1 MCISLYIYIYII
13 QCIYILG
20 YTQNIGFKMNTVA
33 HYVCNMCLFFCSP
46 LLSWPDLYRDSQF
59 GQAAGGSAAAR
70 WSFQFVLHLLPAK
83 AAAASRV

>member
-1 MCISLYIYIYII
+1 MCISLYIYIYYTVY
-13 QCIYILG
+13 IYILG

>member
-1 MCISLYIYIYII
+1 MYAICV
-13 QCIYILG
+13 
-20 YTQNIGFKMNTVA
+20 F
-33 HYVCNMCLFFCSP
+33 FFCSP